1 MARTATLI
9 KYLFMSFVI
18 LTGGIVST
26 ANAWIV
32 GAPPSDFLTIQA
44 AIDSPAV
51 IDMDYITLKGNPIT
65 PIVYSGAGFY
75 NVDFGGKNV
84 IVRAGDAFGNPPP
97 FPLTGLG
104 SVIIDCQG
112 LGRAFI
118 FDEGET
124 LPFAGLIGL
133 IIINGYAED
142 LNWPQDPN
150 VDASGYGG
158 GIYIKDSSP
167 WITNCVITD
176 CTADAGGGAIF
187 CHEISGPIQPQI
199 SQCDIGFSLGS
210 YNVAGFFQYDIND
223 VNDVNDLH
231 QLGGGI
237 YCRNSN
243 PRIINCNINYNK
255 AAGSGGGIACENSD
269 ALIQDCNIWSNA
281 CLVDDDRVDQ
291 HGGGIYC
298 KGGRPTIER
307 SNIIWNESR
316 WSGAGI
322 AVQDGDGVLIDNCD
336 IIENSSMGAASGG
349 GIYSQGNPSG
359 DPNADPNNPNVIIQD
374 CLIIHNSGYWCGGV
388 SSNYGSTADI
398 DNCTITWNVPGWDD
412 LVGGLETHGGFANV
426 TNSIITDNFG
436 VQMATAGASASA
448 MGMEFGSLE
457 MNSFFVNPDIN
468 ATYSNI
474 QIIDFD
480 GYYDP
485 CAVWP
490 GEGNINK
497 DPMFVN
503 PTRWPYD
510 CHLLSGTKE
519 SDTSPSI
526 NAGDPFADYSQEP
539 APNGTRINMGAYGG
553 TVEATSSDI
562 LRPVPSD
569 ADGDL
574 EVNLV
579 DFAILAD
586 NWGLEGENIK
596 NKKADA
602 DNNNIVDGRDLS
614 ILNKFWLWLQ

>member
-1 MARTATLI
+1 MARTGTLI
-9 KYLFMSFVI
+9 KYPLMVFVI
-18 LTGGIVST
+18 LAGGIVST
-26 ANAWIV
+26 ANAFNWIV

-44 AIDSPAV
+44 ALDSPLV
-51 IDMDYITLKGNPIT
+51 DDWDIITVKGNPIN
-65 PIVYSGAGFY
+65 PIVYSGAGFL
-75 NVDFGGKNV
+75 NIDFRGKKV
-84 IVRAGDAFGNPPP
+84 IVRTGDS
-97 FPLTGLG
+97 TGLLG
-104 SVIIDCQG
+104 MPGTCKIDCQG

-118 FDEGET
+118 FQSGET
-124 LPFAGLIGL
+124 LPFAQLDGF

-142 LNWPQDPN
+142 PLWPQDPS

-158 GIYIKDSSP
+158 AIYCKGSSP
-167 WITNCVITD
+167 WIINCVIYD
-176 CTADAGGGAIF
+176 CTSDAGGGAIF
-187 CHEISGPIQPQI
+187 CDENSDALISF
-199 SQCDIGFSLGS
+199 CDIGINLGS
-210 YNVAGFFQYDIND
+210 YNTAGFFQYDIND

-298 KGGRPTIER
+298 KGGRPTIVR
-307 SNIIWNESR
+307 SNIIWNKSR

-322 AVQDGDGVLIDNCD
+322 AVQDGDGVLIDNCN

-359 DPNADPNNPNVIIQD
+359 DPNTDPNNPNVIID
-374 CLIIHNSGYWCGGV
+374 NCLITHNSAYWCGGV
-388 SSNYGSTADI
+388 SSNYGSFADI
-398 DNCTITWNVPGWDD
+398 DNCTITWNFPGWDD
-412 LVGGLETHGGFANV
+412 LVGGLETDGGGANV
-426 TNSIITDNFG
+426 NNSIISDNFG

-468 ATYSNI
+468 VTYSNI

-497 DPMFVN
+497 DPMFIN
-503 PTRWPYD
+503 PFDWPYD
-510 CHLLSGTKE
+510 VHLLSGTGE
-519 SDTSPSI
+519 LDTSPSI

-539 APNGTRINMGAYGG
+539 APNGGRINIGAYGG
-553 TVEATSSDI
+553 TEEATCSDI
-562 LRPVPSD
+562 LRPVPAD
-569 ADGDL
+569 ADADL